1 MAAGKQILVGPN
13 FEIHHPEYG
22 DLTAEVARELQLLN
36 QQQDDQIYL
45 EAEARQRTIARV
57 TGREAVHGRS
67 GMRLV
72 AQIDES
78 VYNYWELREGREF
91 WKHELPFMLK
101 RHPELAVRSV
111 SANPTVGFDGTTGQA
126 AARTGV
132 RGKRG
137 RWAA

>member
-1 MAAGKQILVGPN
+1 MATGKQVLVGPN
-13 FEIHHPEYG
+13 FEIHHPDYG
-22 DLTAEVARELQLLN
+22 DMTAEVARELQAMN
-36 QQQDDQIYL
+36 QQQDDQVYL
-45 EAEARQRTIARV
+45 EADARQRTIARV
-57 TGREAVHGRS
+57 AGREAVHGRG

-91 WKHELPFMLK
+91 WKHEISFMLK
-101 RHPELAVRSV
+101 RHPELAVKSMA
-111 SANPTVGFDGTTGQA
+111 SAPTIGFGGTAGQA